1 MEFSQEAFL
10 AFLLAAK
17 RVPQVAQGDDATVPA
32 LLPGAPQLEYRD
44 GAFLYHDG
52 YIGGAYFV
60 GPETVYYEDV
70 PIWAMS
76 YAGGVAPTITA
87 DAEIAAIY
95 AFLRA
100 ALLQVTPERPY
111 RGPQTFQEGP
121 YTYADDS
128 AGGLHAFWGR
138 ETISQDNRTIYALR
152 YSGGFLR

>member
-10 AFLLAAK
+10 AFLPAAK
-17 RVPQVAQGDDATVPA
+17 RATYAAQGAAAPVPA
-32 LLPGAPQLEYRD
+32 LLPGARQLEYRD
-44 GAFLYHDG
+44 GAFLYRDV
-52 YIGGAYFV
+52 YFGGAYFV
-60 GPETVYYEDV
+60 GQETVYHADV

-100 ALLQVTPERPY
+100 ALLQAPPERPY
-111 RGPQTFQEGP
+111 RGPQTVQDGP

-138 ETISQDNRTIYALR
+138 ETISHENRTIYALR

>member
-44 GAFLYHDG
+44 GAFLYRDG

-60 GPETVYYEDV
+60 GQETVYYEDV

-87 DAEIAAIY
+87 DVEIAAIY

-100 ALLQVTPERPY
+100 ALLQVT
-111 RGPQTFQEGP
+111 
-121 YTYADDS
+121 
-128 AGGLHAFWGR
+128 
-138 ETISQDNRTIYALR
+138 
-152 YSGGFLR
+152 